1 MSIDSLKN
9 EKGEIEKENIKKI
22 IPYKEP
28 FLFIEKVLHLDKK
41 KIIAVRR
48 IRKDEEFLSGHFVN
62 FPIMPGALIIEGMG
76 QAGTLLVRYNLEDH
90 TKKDVLAYQIKNA
103 KFKYPSFPGQEL
115 KYEIELKK
123 IKEKGALLK
132 GRVFLDN
139 DPRFIAEAKLVLAIV
154 DKDSFRNKFKEKAVL
169 D

>member
-48 IRKDEEFLSGHFVN
+48 IRKDEEFLRGHFVN